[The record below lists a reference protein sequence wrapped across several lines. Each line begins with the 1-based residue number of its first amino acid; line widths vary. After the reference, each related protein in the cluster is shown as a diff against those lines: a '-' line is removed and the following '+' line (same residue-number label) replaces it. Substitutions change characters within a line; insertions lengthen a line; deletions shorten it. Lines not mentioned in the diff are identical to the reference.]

1 MGYSILSS
9 LFAWTMP
16 IKKDR
21 QDFRKVCKRADNRNV
36 TKIIKKRYEKIVAK
50 LRAKSKIKVLFLVNE
65 NSKWKAQSLY
75 DLMQTTTDFEPIIGL
90 TIADI
95 QKKLPVSEK
104 EIIIKQNQDFFEKKG
119 MQVVVTYD
127 CKNDRAIDLKNFDA
141 DVVFYQQPY
150 SIPKIQDIEIVSKF
164 ALTCYIPYYLPDYRN
179 FDLDCDKDFHHNL
192 FRFYVLDDELKN
204 IYKKHLAQESIDTE
218 NIKGLGHTALDVFRK
233 SNEVVEN
240 KAWVIYAPHWSVAHE
255 NNLNNINISTF
266 DMNGQL
272 ILDFAK
278 KHPEI
283 KWLFKPHPTLKTAL
297 LKIGE
302 MTEAEIDNYYAEWEK
317 IAKCC
322 YDGSYVDYFK
332 ESDAMITDCGSFLLE
347 YFCTGKPLIH
357 LISQNCENVP
367 YPQMQAVFNTFYQV
381 RSNTDL
387 LEILDSVILT
397 KNDYKKEIRNKV
409 VDQYALTTNFAAL
422 NIINDL
428 KTIMKRSAKQ

>member
-36 TKIIKKRYEKIVAK
+36 TKIIKKRYEKIIAK

-95 QKKLPVSEK
+95 QKKLPISEK

-127 CKNDRAIDLKNFDA
+127 CKNDRAIDIKNFDA
-141 DVVFYQQPY
+141 DIVFYQQPY

-192 FRFYVLDDELKN
+192 FRFYVLNEELES
-204 IYKKHLAQESIDTE
+204 IYKKHLAQESIDTD
-218 NIKGLGHTALDVFRK
+218 NIKGLGHTMLDCIKTDTLPDNNPQV
-233 SNEVVEN
+233 
-240 KAWVIYAPHWSVAHE
+240 VIYAPHWSICHE
-255 NNLNNINISTF
+255 KNQNNINISTF
-266 DMNGQL
+266 DTTGKSV
-272 ILDFAK
+272 LDYAK
-278 KHPEI
+278 RHPEI
-283 KWLFKPHPTLKTAL
+283 QWIFKPHPTLKTAL
-297 LKIGE
+297 LRIGE
-302 MTEAEIDNYYAEWEK
+302 KEEDINNYYQEWEK
-317 IAKCC
+317 FATCC
-322 YDGSYVDYFK
+322 YDSKYLELFNK
-332 ESDAMITDCGSFLLE
+332 STAMITDSGSFLLE

-381 RSNTDL
+381 INQRDL
-387 LEILDSVILT
+387 FGILDNLLVENNDQKMIQRIEILNKYKFNKNNAAQNIL
-397 KNDYKKEIRNKV
+397 
-409 VDQYALTTNFAAL
+409 
-422 NIINDL
+422 NDL
-428 KTIMKRSAKQ
+428 RKELNK